1 MKNVQTDRSPCQV
14 RVFSAFVR
22 HFQSSPQQLTPNW
35 DSTTIFQPLITRTHA
50 PLLEIDYFMHKSN
63 STYYSDLDVSRAH
76 LLLALFQRG
85 LARIK
90 LADDGTHAGRL
101 AIMLGAVHC
110 SFRREI
116 KPYQPY
122 EIWSRVLCWDRK
134 WLYIVTHFVEQGAVV
149 PSGYT
154 LQPPWYGK
162 SNWFRS
168 LLPLSRKRKEDGE
181 AKTNSSRLN
190 GKVDSVHPSVFATAI
205 SKCVLKKGRRTISP
219 ECLLV
224 ASGLLPPPPP
234 ECDDNAGL
242 TAWTLAPECA
252 GDWAAVEQERQR
264 GMQFAQ
270 HFTQLDSLHGE
281 FGAGSRMALGAYGD
295 LLP

>member
-1 MKNVQTDRSPCQV
+1 V
-14 RVFSAFVR
+14 RIFSAFVR
-22 HFQSSPQQLTPNW
+22 HFQSNPQQLTPNR
-35 DSTTIFQPLITRTHA
+35 DSTTIFQPLIMRTHA
-50 PLLEIDYFMHKSN
+50 PLLEIDYYMHKSN
-63 STYYSDLDVSRAH
+63 STYYSDLDVSRTH
-76 LLLALFQRG
+76 LLLALFQQG

-90 LADDGTHAGRL
+90 LADDGMHAGRL

-122 EIWSRVLCWDRK
+122 EMWSRVLCWDRK
-134 WLYIVTHFVEQGAVV
+134 WLYIVTHFVQQGAVV

-154 LQPPWYGK
+154 LQPPRYGR
-162 SNWFRS
+162 SNWLRS

-181 AKTNSSRLN
+181 TKTSSARLD
-190 GKVDSVHPSVFATAI
+190 GTVDLVHPAVFATAI

-219 ECLLV
+219 ECLLA
-224 ASGLLPPPPP
+224 ASGLLPPRA
-234 ECDDNAGL
+234 ECDDNASL
-242 TAWTLAPECA
+242 AASTLPPACA
-252 GDWAAVEQERQR
+252 GEWATVEQERQR

-281 FGAGSRMALGAYGD
+281 FRAESRMALGAYGD
-295 LLP
+295 LLL